1 MALAAGVDIG
11 SLTAKAVVIDSVT
24 GEILG
29 DALAPTGHQ
38 PPVAGEQ
45 VLRQAL
51 QEADVSI
58 DDVDRV
64 VATGYGRVSMPEAD
78 QRFTEISCLAA
89 GIHHLLPEV
98 RTAVD
103 IGGQDSKVITLDET
117 GCAEGFALNDRC
129 AAGTGRFLEVMAE
142 ALGVEIA
149 QLGRLSLRAEQ
160 PAQFSST
167 CTVFAESELVGML
180 VEGRSRENIAAGLSG
195 VVAHQVVVLMSQ
207 LRYQQPIAVVG
218 GVAQNEGV
226 RAALEE
232 LLETDVR
239 VPDQPQMVCA
249 LGAALMGI
257 RIL

>member
-1 MALAAGVDIG
+1 MAFVAGVDIG
-11 SLTAKAVVIDSVT
+11 SLTAKAVVVDSAT
-24 GEILG
+24 HEILG
-29 DALAPTGHQ
+29 DALAPTGHR
-38 PPVAGEQ
+38 PPAAGEQ

-51 QEADVSI
+51 QQADVSI
-58 DDVDRV
+58 DNIDTL
-64 VATGYGRVSMPEAD
+64 VATGYGRASIKAAD
-78 QRFTEISCLAA
+78 QRFTEISCLAT

-103 IGGQDSKVITLDET
+103 IGGQDSKVITLDEA

-149 QLGRLSLRAEQ
+149 QLGRLSLQAKR

-180 VEGRSRENIAAGLSG
+180 AEGESRENIAAGLSRL
-195 VVAHQVVVLMSQ
+195 VAHQVAALMSQ
-207 LRYQQPIAVVG
+207 LRYRAPFAFVG
-218 GVAQNEGV
+218 GVAKNQGV
-226 RAALEE
+226 HAAVEK

-257 RIL
+257 RML

>member
-1 MALAAGVDIG
+1 MALVAGVDIG
-11 SLTAKAVVIDSVT
+11 SLTAKAVIVESVT
-24 GEILG
+24 DEILG
-29 DALAPTGHQ
+29 DALAPTGHR
-38 PPVAGEQ
+38 PPAAGKQ

-51 QEADVSI
+51 EEAEVSLDSI
-58 DDVDRV
+58 ARL

-78 QRFTEISCLAA
+78 RQLTEISCLVA
-89 GIHHLLPEV
+89 GIHYLLPEV

-103 IGGQDSKVITLDET
+103 IGGQDSKVITLDEA
-117 GCAEGFALNDRC
+117 GYAESFVLNDRC

-149 QLGRLSLRAEQ
+149 QLGRLSLQADK

-180 VEGRSRENIAAGLSG
+180 AEEKSRKSIAAGLSR
-195 VVAHQVVVLMSQ
+195 VVAYQVAVLLGQ
-207 LRYQQPIAVVG
+207 VRYQAPIALVG
-218 GVAQNEGV
+218 GVAKNEGV

-232 LLETDVR
+232 LLEMDVR

-257 RIL
+257 RML

>member
-1 MALAAGVDIG
+1 MLVAGVDIG
-11 SLTAKAVVIDSVT
+11 SLTAKAVIVDSAT
-24 GEILG
+24 HEILG
-29 DALAPTGHQ
+29 YALAPTGHLAAT
-38 PPVAGEQ
+38 AGEHI
-45 VLRQAL
+45 LRQAL

-58 DDVDRV
+58 DNIDRLV
-64 VATGYGRVSMPEAD
+64 TTGYGRASMRATD
-78 QRFTEISCLAA
+78 KRFTEISCLAA

-103 IGGQDSKVITLDET
+103 IGGQDSKVITLDEA

-129 AAGTGRFLEVMAE
+129 AAGTGRFLEVMAK

-149 QLGRLSLRAEQ
+149 QLGRLSIQAEH

-180 VEGRSRENIAAGLSG
+180 AEGRSRESIAAGLSR
-195 VVAHQVVVLMSQ
+195 VVAHQVAALMSQ
-207 LRYQQPIAVVG
+207 LPYRSPFAFVG
-218 GVAQNEGV
+218 GVAKNEGV
-226 RAALEE
+226 RAAIEE
-232 LLETDVR
+232 LLQTDVR

-257 RIL
+257 RTL

>member
-1 MALAAGVDIG
+1 MALVAGVDIG
-11 SLTAKAVVIDSVT
+11 SLTAKAVVIDSET
-24 GEILG
+24 HNILG
-29 DALAPTGHQ
+29 DALAPTGQ
-38 PPVAGEQ
+38 LPPAAGEQ

-51 QEADVSI
+51 QKAEVSLDNI
-58 DDVDRV
+58 DRL
-64 VATGYGRVSMPEAD
+64 VATGYGRASMKAAD
-78 QRFTEISCLAA
+78 QRFTEISCLAT

-103 IGGQDSKVITLDET
+103 IGGQDSKVITLDEA
-117 GCAEGFALNDRC
+117 GYAESFALNDRC

-149 QLGRLSLRAEQ
+149 QLGRLSLQAKH

-180 VEGRSRENIAAGLSG
+180 AEGKSRENIAAGLSG
-195 VVAHQVVVLMSQ
+195 VVAHQVAALMSQ
-207 LRYQQPIAVVG
+207 LRYQPPFALVG
-218 GVAQNEGV
+218 GVAKNQGV
-226 RAALEE
+226 HAALEE

-257 RIL
+257 RML

>member
-1 MALAAGVDIG
+1 MAITVGVDIG
-11 SLTAKAVVIDSVT
+11 SLTAKAVVVDSAT
-24 GEILG
+24 DEILG

-51 QEADVSI
+51 EEAEVSL
-58 DDVDRV
+58 DSVDRL
-64 VATGYGRVSMPEAD
+64 VATGYGRASVQAAD

-103 IGGQDSKVITLDET
+103 IGGQDSKVISLDEA
-117 GCAEGFALNDRC
+117 GHAEGFALNDRC

-142 ALGVEIA
+142 ALGVEIGE
-149 QLGRLSLRAEQ
+149 LGRLSLQADK

-180 VEGRSRENIAAGLSG
+180 AEGRSRESIAAGLNG
-195 VVAHQVVVLMSQ
+195 VVAHQVAALMSQ
-207 LRYQQPIAVVG
+207 LRYRPPFALVG
-218 GVAQNEGV
+218 GVAKNQGV
-226 RAALEE
+226 RAGLEE

-257 RIL
+257 RML